1 MNNEIGFHQDLVQV
15 FSCRNQK
22 DFEDRVILLKGRM
35 VMILMQRYEELP
47 KKVQNVKKPYHL
59 HLQLL

>member
-1 MNNEIGFHQDLVQV
+1 MSNEIGFHQDLVQV

-22 DFEDRVILLKGRM
+22 DFEDRVILSKGRM

-47 KKVQNVKKPYHL
+47 KKVQNVKKPYH
-59 HLQLL
+59 